1 MNVGLVAGESS
12 GDTLGAALIHA
23 LRARVPH
30 VKCFGVAGPKMIAAG
45 CEAWASADELA
56 VMGLAEIIHHLPRLL
71 RLRKSLLER
80 FTAARPDVF
89 IGIDSPE
96 FNLGMAK
103 RLKQRGMK
111 TVQYVSPQ
119 VWAWRQGRVRTIGKA
134 CDLVLCLLPF
144 ETDFYAQHGVR
155 AVFVGHPLADQIPLE
170 VDRAEARRALGI
182 DADAKVIALLPGSRM
197 GEVERLGADFAAA
210 AAWIAAQ
217 RPGVRFVAP
226 MASPRVRAAFERQ
239 VAAMGLDNLPASSA
253 TAAGASGAAAAPGI
267 PALVPP
273 PASPVL
279 PTAVHTSASV
289 TPAAAITLL
298 DGQAQQALAASDG
311 VIVASGTAT
320 LETLLTGRPM
330 VVAYRL
336 SAMTAF
342 LLRSLGLV
350 KVPYFSQPNLLVG
363 RRLVPE
369 FFQEEVSG
377 SALGAALLQEI
388 DDPQHVAE
396 LTREFR
402 TVHEVLRRG
411 GAERAAGAIL
421 ELPA

>member
-1 MNVGLVAGESS
+1 MSQTGSARTPLSVGIVAGESS
-12 GDTLGAALIHA
+12 GDTLGAALINA
-23 LRARVPH
+23 LRAQVPNL
-30 VKCFGVAGPKMIAAG
+30 KCFGVAGPKMIAAG
-45 CEAWASADELA
+45 CDAWASSEELA
-56 VMGLAEIIHHLPRLL
+56 MMGFTEPLRHLPRLL
-71 RLRKSLLER
+71 KLRSMLTSR
-80 FTAARPDVF
+80 FSTLRPDVF
-89 IGIDSPE
+89 VGIDAPA
-96 FNLGMAK
+96 FNLGLEK
-103 RLKQRGMK
+103 RLKQRGLK

-170 VDRAEARRALGI
+170 VDRAAARRELGI
-182 DADAKVIALLPGSRM
+182 DSDATVVALLPGSRM

-210 AAWIAAQ
+210 AAWIAER
-217 RPGVRFVAP
+217 RPDIRFVAP
-226 MASPRVRAAFERQ
+226 MASARVRAAFERQ
-239 VAAMGLDNLPASSA
+239 VAALLAMPV
-253 TAAGASGAAAAPGI
+253 AP
-267 PALVPP
+267 
-273 PASPVL
+273 
-279 PTAVHTSASV
+279 
-289 TPAAAITLL
+289 AITLL
-298 DGQAQQALAASDG
+298 DGQAQRALAAADG

-336 SAMTAF
+336 SSVTAF
-342 LLRSLGLV
+342 LLRTLGLV

-377 SALGAALLQEI
+377 AALGAALLHEI
-388 DDPQHVAE
+388 EDPRHVSE
-396 LTREFR
+396 LSREFR

-411 GAERAAGAIL
+411 GAERAAAAIL
-421 ELPA
+421 ATVRGRSLAGQ